1 MNHCTDKTLESQ
13 VVTLTNEVNLQLDIT
28 TNLIGIDMKEQRTGR
43 KQYLKSDDEIFI
55 LDSVA
60 LYPELLTD
68 LANLG
73 VKIGED
79 LEDLVDRD
87 LIQEYPINSTSGVM
101 ESGNGNLVTSITDN
115 LVSWLDQLGY
125 KEVSDYDYVEIATG
139 TPTRDQVNY
148 YGFKYS
154 KVNDKLLENFELA
167 LDQFL
172 PENSKVLITDSANG
186 GELYYLVEVTP
197 SKFSGDEDEISDFMQ
212 KWSEVLL

>member
-1 MNHCTDKTLESQ
+1 M
-13 VVTLTNEVNLQLDIT
+13 VTLTNEVNLQLDIT
-28 TNLIGIDMKEQRTGR
+28 TNLIGIDMKERRTGR
-43 KQYLKSDDEIFI
+43 KQYLKSDEIFI

-73 VKIGED
+73 VEIDED
-79 LEDLVDRD
+79 LEDLVDKD

-101 ESGNGNLVTSITDN
+101 ESGNGNLITSITDD
-115 LVSWLDQLGY
+115 LVSRLDQLGY
-125 KEVSDYDYVEIATG
+125 KEVSDYDYVEITTG
-139 TPTRDQVNY
+139 TPTRGQVNY

-154 KVNDKLLENFELA
+154 KVNDKLLENFGLA

-172 PENSKVLITDSANG
+172 PGNSEVLITDPADG

>member
-1 MNHCTDKTLESQ
+1 M
-13 VVTLTNEVNLQLDIT
+13 VTLTNEVNLQLDIT

-79 LEDLVDRD
+79 LEDLIDRD

-125 KEVSDYDYVEIATG
+125 KEVSDYDYVEITTG

-172 PENSKVLITDSANG
+172 PENSEVLITDPADG

>member
-1 MNHCTDKTLESQ
+1 M
-13 VVTLTNEVNLQLDIT
+13 VTLTNEVNLQLDIT

-139 TPTRDQVNY
+139 TPTRGQVNY

-172 PENSKVLITDSANG
+172 PENSKVLITDPANG

>member
-1 MNHCTDKTLESQ
+1 M
-13 VVTLTNEVNLQLDIT
+13 VTLTNEVNLQLDIT
-28 TNLIGIDMKEQRTGR
+28 ANLIGIDMKERRTGR

-68 LANLG
+68 LVNLG

-125 KEVSDYDYVEIATG
+125 KEVSDYDYVEIVTG

-172 PENSKVLITDSANG
+172 PGNSEVLITDPANG

>member
-1 MNHCTDKTLESQ
+1 M
-13 VVTLTNEVNLQLDIT
+13 VTLTNEVNLQLDIT
-28 TNLIGIDMKEQRTGR
+28 ANLIGIDMKERRTGR

-125 KEVSDYDYVEIATG
+125 KEVSDYDYVEIVTG

-172 PENSKVLITDSANG
+172 PGNSKVLITDPADG

>member
-1 MNHCTDKTLESQ
+1 M
-13 VVTLTNEVNLQLDIT
+13 VTLTNEVNLQLDIT
-28 TNLIGIDMKEQRTGR
+28 ANLIGIDMKERRTGR

-148 YGFKYS
+148 YGVKYS

-172 PENSKVLITDSANG
+172 PGNSEVLITDPADG

>member
-1 MNHCTDKTLESQ
+1 M
-13 VVTLTNEVNLQLDIT
+13 VTLTNEVNLQLDIT
-28 TNLIGIDMKEQRTGR
+28 ANLIGIDMKERRTGR

-68 LANLG
+68 LVNLG

-125 KEVSDYDYVEIATG
+125 KEVSDYDYVEIVTG

-172 PENSKVLITDSANG
+172 PGNSEVLITDPADG

>member
-1 MNHCTDKTLESQ
+1 M
-13 VVTLTNEVNLQLDIT
+13 VTLTNEVNLQLDIT
-28 TNLIGIDMKEQRTGR
+28 ANLIGIDMKERRTGR

-125 KEVSDYDYVEIATG
+125 KEVSDYDYVEIVTG

-172 PENSKVLITDSANG
+172 PGNSEVLITDPADG